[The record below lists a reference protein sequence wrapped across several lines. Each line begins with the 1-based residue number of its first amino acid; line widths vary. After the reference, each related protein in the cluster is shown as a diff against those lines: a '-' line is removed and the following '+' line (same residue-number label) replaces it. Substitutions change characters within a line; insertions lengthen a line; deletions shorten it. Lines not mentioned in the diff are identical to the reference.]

1 MAQPLCEAEGAERPQ
16 PRLAGVNIT
25 RVQRW
30 VASALTLTVAYVWIA
45 GMVLGALYTVD
56 QSRHGAQVMIM
67 VLAAAVGVAAI
78 VGVRLINR
86 LSWVTPWL
94 VVGLLPG
101 AAGLWALW
109 VR

>member
-1 MAQPLCEAEGAERPQ
+1 
-16 PRLAGVNIT
+16 VNIT

-56 QSRHGAQVMIM
+56 QSRHDAQVLIM
-67 VLAAAVGVAAI
+67 VMAAVVGIAAI
-78 VGVRLINR
+78 VGVRLIND
-86 LSWVTPWL
+86 LPWLTPWL
-94 VVGLLPG
+94 VVGVLP
-101 AAGLWALW
+101 AAVGLWALW

>member
-1 MAQPLCEAEGAERPQ
+1 
-16 PRLAGVNIT
+16 VNIT

-56 QSRHGAQVMIM
+56 QSRHDAQVMIM
-67 VLAAAVGVAAI
+67 VMAAVVGIAAI
-78 VGVRLINR
+78 VGVRLIND
-86 LSWVTPWL
+86 LPWLTPWL
-94 VVGLLPG
+94 VLGVLP
-101 AAGLWALW
+101 AAVGLWALW

>member
-1 MAQPLCEAEGAERPQ
+1 
-16 PRLAGVNIT
+16 VDIT

-56 QSRHGAQVMIM
+56 QSRDGAQVMIM
-67 VLAAAVGVAAI
+67 VLAGIIGVAAI
-78 VGVRLINR
+78 VGVRIINQ
-86 LSWVTPWL
+86 LSWLTPRLL
-94 VVGLLPG
+94 VGPLPG
-101 AAGLWALW
+101 AVGLCALW

>member
-1 MAQPLCEAEGAERPQ
+1 
-16 PRLAGVNIT
+16 VDIT

-56 QSRHGAQVMIM
+56 QSRDGAQVMIM
-67 VLAAAVGVAAI
+67 VMAGIIGVAAI
-78 VGVRLINR
+78 VGVRIINQ
-86 LSWVTPWL
+86 LSWLTPWL
-94 VVGLLPG
+94 LVGPLPG
-101 AAGLWALW
+101 AVGLWALW